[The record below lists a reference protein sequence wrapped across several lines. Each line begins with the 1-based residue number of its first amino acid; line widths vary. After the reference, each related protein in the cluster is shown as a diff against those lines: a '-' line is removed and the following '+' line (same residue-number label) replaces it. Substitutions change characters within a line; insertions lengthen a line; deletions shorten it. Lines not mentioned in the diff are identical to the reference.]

1 MYKRIWHL
9 KKKHK
14 EFTVI
19 KINFNIVRRNDK
31 EYFYNE
37 DDLYL
42 EFNNVGFNDIIQINC
57 IYHYYTFYLKS
68 KTINNFFSRAIF
80 RSIKKTY
87 REKETRY

>member
-42 EFNNVGFNDIIQINC
+42 EFNNVGFNDII
-57 IYHYYTFYLKS
+57 
-68 KTINNFFSRAIF
+68 
-80 RSIKKTY
+80 
-87 REKETRY
+87 